1 MDREK
6 RSEANHRDRRTAR
19 GSEATC
25 RGRAEGEETDNTSRA
40 EMDDRKKEER
50 WATARSAEREMEG
63 VGGET
68 GKERATRKSP
78 EAWTE
83 QARDDGQ
90 QAQWVWLWLNSG
102 RLELSR
108 PPELHLPGL
117 FGHSA
122 RLIVGP

>member
-1 MDREK
+1 MGDGEISRERDGGGRGEMRDGDK
-6 RSEANHRDRRTAR
+6 RE
-19 GSEATC
+19 
-25 RGRAEGEETDNTSRA
+25 
-40 EMDDRKKEER
+40 
-50 WATARSAEREMEG
+50 
-63 VGGET
+63 
-68 GKERATRKSP
+68 SP

-90 QAQWVWLWLNSG
+90 QALWVWLWLNSG

-108 PPELHLPGL
+108 PPELHRPAP